1 MGQVL
6 PVVQAPES
14 KGRGMRLAFIK
25 YKYSWFACFCLA
37 AILAIVACNAW
48 LLCCG
53 RCVIND
59 FLRIPPIG
67 WVVIA
72 ANLAAGIVLFL
83 LRSRKKTTT
92 DANCCN
98 SCHSAL
104 RDNWPY
110 CPACGS
116 AR

>member
-1 MGQVL
+1 V
-6 PVVQAPES
+6 
-14 KGRGMRLAFIK
+14 KLAFRK
-25 YKYSWFACFCLA
+25 YQYSWFVVFCLA
-37 AILAIVACNAW
+37 AILAIVACNVW

-67 WVVIA
+67 WVIIT
-72 ANLAAGIVLFL
+72 ANLAAGIVLIV
-83 LRSRKKTTT
+83 LRNRKTSHP
-92 DANCCN
+92 DVNCCS
-98 SCHSAL
+98 SCHTAL
-104 RDNWPY
+104 RDNWPF